1 MRVGIM
7 QPYFFPYLG
16 YYQLINYCDAF
27 VIYDDVK
34 YTKKGWISRNRI
46 QKSGRVQNI
55 SLQIQRGSDALPISK
70 RNLAI
75 DFDKAKLYRQ
85 IAGAYSQSPFWDESK
100 TVINLI
106 INKNETNLFDYLEY
120 SIRSLASH
128 LGISTPIHVSSNLTN
143 NSLSGFDRVIEICRA
158 LDASEYVNPI
168 GGIDLY
174 SHESFQKNGLS
185 LSFIRSKLTQYA
197 QAGIEFIPSLSIIDA
212 MVSLDATTLRHLIN
226 SDFEI
231 IDGRFNV

>member
-7 QPYFFPYLG
+7 QPYFFPYIG

-46 QKSGRVQNI
+46 QKSGLVHNI
-55 SLQIQRGSDALPISK
+55 SLQIQRGSDRSTISERK
-70 RNLAI
+70 LAI

-85 IAGAYSQSPFWDESK
+85 ISGAYSQFPFWDESK
-100 TVINLI
+100 SVIDTI
-106 INKNETNLFDYLEY
+106 VNKSDTNLFDYLEY
-120 SIRSLASH
+120 SIRSLVSH
-128 LGISTPIHVSSNLTN
+128 LGILKPIYVSSNLTN
-143 NSLSGFDRVIEICRA
+143 DSLSGSDRVIEICRT
-158 LDASEYVNPI
+158 LGASEYVNPI
-168 GGIDLY
+168 GGIALY

-185 LSFIRSKLTQYA
+185 LSFIRSKLTPYA
-197 QAGIEFIPSLSIIDA
+197 QSEIAFIPGLSIIDA
-212 MVSLDATTLRHLIN
+212 MVSLDANELLYRLN

>member
-7 QPYFFPYLG
+7 QPYFLPYLG

-34 YTKKGWISRNRI
+34 FTKKGWISRNRI

-55 SLQIQRGSDALPISK
+55 SLQIQRGSDGLPISK

-75 DFDKAKLYRQ
+75 DFNRAKLYRQ
-85 IAGAYSQSPFWDESK
+85 ISGAYSHFPFWNESK
-100 TVINLI
+100 SVIDLI
-106 INKNETNLFDYLEY
+106 INKNEANLFDYLEY

-128 LGISTPIHVSSNLTN
+128 LGISTPIYVSSKLTN
-143 NSLSGFDRVIEICRA
+143 DSLSGSNRVMEICRT
-158 LDASEYVNPI
+158 LGASEYINPI

-185 LSFIRSKLTQYA
+185 LSFIRSKLTPYA
-197 QAGIEFIPSLSIIDA
+197 QAGIEFIPGLSIIDA
-212 MVSLDATTLRHLIN
+212 MVSLDVRTLRHLLN